1 VDFPFEENQDR
12 FSRPWWF
19 DLDATHSGRSNTYSF
34 VYKGVHH
41 VLKPMLESAINAGV
55 FATSKVKKNVAGV
68 TSKLCFKRERIM

>member
-1 VDFPFEENQDR
+1 
-12 FSRPWWF
+12 
-19 DLDATHSGRSNTYSF
+19 

-41 VLKPMLESAINAGV
+41 VLKPMLESAINAEV